1 MTMKVIEMK
10 KGVLKLEENN
20 TTKDEIFEYTYS
32 AKRQE
37 EIAAIKKKYLPPEE
51 DKMELLRKLDAEVTK
66 HAAIRAIVIGSIG
79 ALIFG
84 AGLSGTLVGTKEIFI
99 LGIMIG
105 LVGLAVMGS
114 ALPIYS
120 RVLRKEKEKAAPQI
134 LALIEELSR

>member
-99 LGIMIG
+99 PGIMIG